1 MSKPWTP
8 DGASSRALLIGVSD
22 YKSPGLEQ
30 IPAVRNN
37 LDALKDA
44 LSGERGLLLPDHIRT
59 LGANG
64 APVDRGAIGRE
75 LTSAR
80 REAED
85 LLLVYYAG
93 HGLLDN
99 NGLLHLAVTGT
110 DPDPDKGTGFTALP
124 FQLLKRELA
133 QSRAKARVLV
143 LDCCF
148 SGRAVAAMSPQHTLL
163 SGQLD
168 LN

>member
-44 LSGERGLLLPDHIRT
+44 LSGERGLLPPDHIRT

-64 APVDRGAIGRE
+64 TPVDEASIGRE
-75 LTSAR
+75 LASAR

-93 HGLLDN
+93 HGLLDDG
-99 NGLLHLAVTGT
+99 GLLHLAVTDT
-110 DPDPDKGTGFTALP
+110 DPDPDHAGYTALP
-124 FQLLKRELA
+124 FQLLKQELA

-168 LN
+168 L